1 VKQQVQS
8 ARSLARSISGM
19 ALGAPT
25 KTTSQ
30 QAKPPEKGVFPLDHF
45 DECKEEKA
53 TCVRQRALSQ
63 PFAASLRSSL
73 SSLSSC
79 RRYMRCVSASSGQ
92 DGIVV
97 SEQCSGEA
105 RKYLECRMRKGLM
118 VAQQLDGL
126 GLPDDKRSRTH

>member
-1 VKQQVQS
+1 MKQQVQS

-63 PFAASLRSSL
+63 PFAATFRLTPIVPIVL
-73 SSLSSC
+73 
-79 RRYMRCVSASSGQ
+79 V
-92 DGIVV
+92 VV
-97 SEQCSGEA
+97 SKVHALCQRVFGSGRDRRVRA
-105 RKYLECRMRKGLM
+105 M
-118 VAQQLDGL
+118 
-126 GLPDDKRSRTH
+126 